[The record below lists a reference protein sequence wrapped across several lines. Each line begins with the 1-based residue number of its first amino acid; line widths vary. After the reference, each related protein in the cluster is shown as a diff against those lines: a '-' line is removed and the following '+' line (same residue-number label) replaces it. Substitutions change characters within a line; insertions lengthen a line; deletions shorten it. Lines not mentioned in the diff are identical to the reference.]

1 VEDALV
7 ADGPGSDAGEEEEGG
22 EKWADVGAGIAEA
35 WEENPEAAD
44 GEEDEEGGVGEG
56 DESPEEAEE
65 EPLRGSGGGP
75 G

>member
-1 VEDALV
+1 VEGLPV
-7 ADGPGSDAGEEEEGG
+7 ADGPGSDADKEEERG
-22 EKWADVGAGIAEA
+22 EKWADVGAGIAEE

-44 GEEDEEGGVGEG
+44 GEEDEQGGVGEG
-56 DESPEEAEE
+56 DESPEETEE